1 MPYIT
6 KEDRR
11 KIHRVVG
18 EDLDNIIYA
27 MYNSQDLTQ
36 VIFHLIWMYL
46 YQLTQVQSTSYRP
59 SKRRV
64 QSLRRIL
71 LRYIQAPRLEKWCT
85 TIGMGVKTHPG
96 HYNYIISYII
106 HRWLD
111 RYGISYTCI
120 NRVIGILD
128 SIKFQFQEE
137 LNHFQGCS
145 IEMEILNDVRGVL
158 TCVQLELYRVIA
170 APYEDG
176 KAKENGPVS
185 ALDKPFFSCQKE
197 TFDNR
202 S

>member
-11 KIHRVVG
+11 ELHRVVG
-18 EDLDNIIYA
+18 GDLDNVVHA
-27 MYNSQDLTQ
+27 METSQDLAQ
-36 VIFHLIWMYL
+36 VIFHLMWMYL
-46 YQLTQVQSTSYRP
+46 CRVVTNHKSLI
-59 SKRRV
+59 RRV
-64 QSLRRIL
+64 QSLKSIFRRCA
-71 LRYIQAPRLEKWCT
+71 QVQTLERWCT
-85 TIGMGVKTHPG
+85 AIGMEAKIHPG
-96 HYNYIISYII
+96 HYNYIISFII
-106 HRWLD
+106 HQWLG
-111 RYGISYTCI
+111 RHGLSYTHI

-128 SIKFQFQEE
+128 DIKF
-137 LNHFQGCS
+137 HFQKELSCFQSCS
-145 IEMEILNDVRGVL
+145 REMDVIDDVRGVL

-185 ALDKPFFSCQKE
+185 ALDEPFFSCQKE